1 MFQPVQ
7 MISSFAR
14 RGSSYQPAQQ
24 DFEPDFDAAFG
35 SDDEDN
41 QPLTRGGSGP
51 RSPHRSL
58 SQHDS
63 DDSPLNSN
71 ETNTLPGG
79 YNFEQ
84 PTTPPAL
91 APAPQLSSHNSATAR
106 AAQAPPNSNSLNF
119 VTQLGNRFL
128 GRLGVQQTIFGA
140 QQPRSARNDEG
151 EEHDEA
157 SGEGNA
163 LLFSHD
169 GDGHD
174 SSDRNPSSY
183 PPRNAHLPL
192 PSRPSVFGAGR
203 AAPSG
208 RVFGGGQGNDGVF
221 ANLSAKPDGTFSG
234 ADYVGGDEDGP
245 GKDEVLPA
253 YEVAL
258 ADTTPAYWETTV
270 LTPGGVLGPDDICVD
285 GLPVGSL
292 FAFAWSLLVSMSF
305 QFIGFFLTYV
315 GRRLF
320 SISGPTLA
328 DFAVL
333 GLPAAPP
340 HDPRRQERL
349 ARRPWHHPYPAR
361 CKLRFIALTLP

>member
-1 MFQPVQ
+1 MVP
-7 MISSFAR
+7 SFAR
-14 RGSSYQPAQQ
+14 RGSSYQPAHQ
-24 DFEPDFDAAFG
+24 DLEPDFDAAFG
-35 SDDEDN
+35 SDDEEDE
-41 QPLTRGGSGP
+41 PLNRGGSGP
-51 RSPHRSL
+51 RSPHSLL
-58 SQHDS
+58 SQNDPDRH
-63 DDSPLNSN
+63 PLNSHSDQS
-71 ETNTLPGG
+71 ETDNIPGG

-84 PTTPPAL
+84 PTTPPTL
-91 APAPQLSSHNSATAR
+91 APAPRLRSHNSATAR
-106 AAQAPPNSNSLNF
+106 AAQAEPNSNSLNF

-128 GRLGVQQTIFGA
+128 GRLGVQQTMFGA
-140 QQPRSARNDEG
+140 QQPRSSRSEEG
-151 EEHDEA
+151 EGHDEA

-174 SSDRNPSSY
+174 SSDQNASSY

-192 PSRPSVFGAGR
+192 PARPPVFRATQ

-221 ANLSAKPDGTFSG
+221 ANLSAKPDGTFNG

-270 LTPGGVLGPDDICVD
+270 LTPGGMLGPDDICVD

-305 QFIGFFLTYV
+305 QFIGFFLTYLLHTTHAAKNGSRAGLGITLIQLGV
-315 GRRLF
+315 RRILSRFSNSDPRLTLF
-320 SISGPTLA
+320 SFDSP
-328 DFAVL
+328 VL
-333 GLPAAPP
+333 PEAA
-340 HDPRRQERL
+340 H
-349 ARRPWHHPYPAR
+349 
-361 CKLRFIALTLP
+361 